1 MYIIGIAY
9 TQNKPENLLWSLPLL
24 IISISVIF
32 CVFVF
37 KPAINKTWS
46 SWPEKIN
53 GDKIGNPNSKFIPQE
68 EFFAKK
74 DKLKWSNS
82 MGPFTWE
89 RVQEII
95 EKKNKNWRF
104 PIREELKGRY
114 FFRTHNYDS
123 KYWMADQR
131 IFSEAYSKETVAGR
145 GVKAYLYL
153 VREV

>member
-1 MYIIGIAY
+1 MRSNGVDEVKGQTSSLKKGI
-9 TQNKPENLLWSLPLL
+9 
-24 IISISVIF
+24 
-32 CVFVF
+32 
-37 KPAINKTWS
+37 
-46 SWPEKIN
+46 
-53 GDKIGNPNSKFIPQE
+53 
-68 EFFAKK
+68 
-74 DKLKWSNS
+74 KWSPS